1 MQLIR
6 KLGRRKNKTGN
17 NYVSWGLFKCGI
29 AICGKEVERPLGN
42 GKKAKSCGCDRY
54 NFTEEHKQNIA
65 KALKGKNKSEE
76 HKQKISKTRIEKGL
90 AKGENN
96 PLYGKHQT
104 KETKQKL
111 RDKAIERYKNSE
123 NHPMFGKS
131 QTEETR
137 QKMREAKIGKNA
149 GEKNYFYGKKFIGK
163 DNHQW
168 QDGKSFEPY
177 NPEFNKEL
185 KQQILERDN
194 YICQCPN
201 CEDIINILHIHHIDY
216 DKKNSNPKNLIVL
229 CRKCHMKTFG
239 KNNRIY
245 WIEYYQNIMKDRFS

>member
-1 MQLIR
+1 MELIR

-17 NYVSWGLFKCGI
+17 NYTSWGLFKCGI

-76 HKQKISKTRIEKGL
+76 HKQK
-90 AKGENN
+90 
-96 PLYGKHQT
+96 
-104 KETKQKL
+104 L

-163 DNHQW
+163 ENHQW

-194 YICQCPN
+194 YTCQCPD
-201 CEDIINILHIHHIDY
+201 CEDTINILHIHHIDY
-216 DKKNSNPKNLIVL
+216 DKKNSNPKNLITL